1 MGYRCFLCFPYFPC
15 FPNVFVW
22 PKKKQEAL
30 QILNQL
36 GDVASLR
43 KQSLVAHVL
52 AKSPQARIHGFS
64 PPFRGHL
71 STKQRLNVGQGNF
84 EGFPLGR

>member
-1 MGYRCFLCFPYFPC
+1 MVWAIGVFYVFPIFPC

-52 AKSPQARIHGFS
+52 AKSPQALMLRVFTTFS
-64 PPFRGHL
+64 GASFN
-71 STKQRLNVGQGNF
+71 KAAVLNVVKVILRD
-84 EGFPLGR
+84 FP

>member
-1 MGYRCFLCFPYFPC
+1 MVWDRCFLFSLFSL
-15 FPNVFVW
+15 FSAFLFGQ
-22 PKKKQEAL
+22 KKQEAL

-52 AKSPQARIHGFS
+52 AKSPQARMLRVFTTFS
-64 PPFRGHL
+64 GHL
-71 STKQRLNVGQGNF
+71 SMLATATCCEGNF